1 MDKQL
6 TIEEGNKIIAE
17 FMGAVPCKVW
27 LKSIGDEDGYECEKY
42 KLPTSEL
49 EYHSSW
55 DWLMPACHKWDCL
68 TDAEIKEG
76 TWPKYE
82 RLCDLLDRKVALY
95 EIQPVW
101 NQLVE
106 NLQWYNSIN

>member
-6 TIEEGNKIIAE
+6 TIEEGNLLIAE
-17 FMGAVPCKVW
+17 FLGYQWPSTTYYTEEEAKSLRQYEIKN
-27 LKSIGDEDGYECEKY
+27 LK
-42 KLPTSEL
+42 
-49 EYHSSW
+49 YHSDW
-55 DWLMPACHKWDCL
+55 NWLMPACHKWDCL

-76 TWPKYE
+76 TWPEYE

>member
-6 TIEEGNKIIAE
+6 TIEEGNRLISE
-17 FMGAVPCKVW
+17 FMGETIRK
-27 LKSIGDEDGYECEKY
+27 DG
-42 KLPTSEL
+42 KLSLRDKEPLTGNCIVDAK
-49 EYHSSW
+49 YHSSW

-101 NQLVE
+101 NQLVK
-106 NLQWYNSIN
+106 NIQWYNSIN

>member
-6 TIEEGNKIIAE
+6 TIQAGNKLIAE
-17 FMGAVPCKVW
+17 FMGLKIGNAWQVW
-27 LKSIGDEDGYECEKY
+27 NSMADYSKDADF
-42 KLPTSEL
+42 

-55 DWLMPACHKWDCL
+55 DWLMPACHKWDRL

-76 TWPKYE
+76 TWPEYE
-82 RLCDLLDRKVALY
+82 RLCDLLDTKVALY